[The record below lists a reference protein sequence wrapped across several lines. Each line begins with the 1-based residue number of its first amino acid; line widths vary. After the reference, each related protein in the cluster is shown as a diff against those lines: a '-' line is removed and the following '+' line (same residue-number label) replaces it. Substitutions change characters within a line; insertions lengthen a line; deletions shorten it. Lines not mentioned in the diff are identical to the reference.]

1 MKIHIKIYPWMRT
14 LQSWFQRMK
23 AWETPSWWPSFLKT
37 DRTEPLVV
45 TPAQYKKLVRACAVA
60 VVVIVIAAGIGIY
73 EFVSLQQTKAQE
85 ALHEQ
90 QLELMR
96 EKTTSLQEK
105 MDKMD
110 SLDQE
115 LRQMVKGSGAGDS
128 PKGDGGVAGGQKK
141 SPDLSHASYNDLLL
155 ATSRLETRSNA
166 RIISFITLKT
176 VLSDT
181 AGEQVRQMQQITHKY
196 QGGAL
201 AGGQGGDAS
210 STSTTPSIWPV
221 SGTITSNFG
230 YRGNP
235 IGGGSGFHE
244 GTMILGPLM
253 RMLYQMIP
261 NFAVTMIVFTVIIKL
276 LMLPL
281 MIKQQKSMAKMSV
294 FTPMINEIQQKYKNN
309 QEKMQEEMVKFQ
321 QEYGYSPTAGCL
333 PMLINMLVLFGMVE
347 VVYRPVQYILGIPKE
362 AISAA
367 CTALGIANNGAASQ
381 TGLIEAIHAGLAS
394 GVDTGLATEQLSSIA
409 NFNTSFLGMDM
420 CTIPGFSF
428 SLIMIFP
435 IIAAVTMC
443 ISQVLSTKMSGQQA
457 QMQGSMKVMMW
468 GMNIMFVFM
477 CFQMPVGFSLYYGT
491 SNIFMML
498 QTVLT
503 YKVYN
508 PEKFKA
514 QYEAEVAAKRAAKKE
529 VKTVTVEE
537 GGKKVEKNVNKRQL
551 DQMRLEYARKLDAEK
566 YANDR
571 TVPLTD
577 EQRAEMEA
585 QKAQKGKK
593 KK

>member
-1 MKIHIKIYPWMRT
+1 MG
-14 LQSWFQRMK
+14 
-23 AWETPSWWPSFLKT
+23 FL
-37 DRTEPLVV
+37 
-45 TPAQYKKLVRACAVA
+45 A
-60 VVVIVIAAGIGIY
+60 
-73 EFVSLQQTKAQE
+73 
-85 ALHEQ
+85 
-90 QLELMR
+90 
-96 EKTTSLQEK
+96 
-105 MDKMD
+105 
-110 SLDQE
+110 
-115 LRQMVKGSGAGDS
+115 
-128 PKGDGGVAGGQKK
+128 
-141 SPDLSHASYNDLLL
+141 
-155 ATSRLETRSNA
+155 
-166 RIISFITLKT
+166 
-176 VLSDT
+176 
-181 AGEQVRQMQQITHKY
+181 
-196 QGGAL
+196 
-201 AGGQGGDAS
+201 
-210 STSTTPSIWPV
+210 
-221 SGTITSNFG
+221 
-230 YRGNP
+230 
-235 IGGGSGFHE
+235 
-244 GTMILGPLM
+244 MILGPLM

-294 FTPMINEIQQKYKNN
+294 FTPMINELQQKYKNN
-309 QEKMQEEMVKFQ
+309 QEKMQEEMVKLQ

-333 PMLINMLVLFGMVE
+333 PMLVNMLVLFGMVE
-347 VVYRPVQYILGIPKE
+347 VVYRPVQYILGIPKD

-367 CTALGIANNGAASQ
+367 CTALGIATNGAASQ

-394 GVDTGLATEQLSSIA
+394 GVDTGLTTEQLSSIA

-514 QYEAEVAAKRAAKKE
+514 QYEAEVAAKR
-529 VKTVTVEE
+529 
-537 GGKKVEKNVNKRQL
+537 VNKRQL

-577 EQRAEMEA
+577 EQRAELEA

>member
-1 MKIHIKIYPWMRT
+1 
-14 LQSWFQRMK
+14 
-23 AWETPSWWPSFLKT
+23 
-37 DRTEPLVV
+37 
-45 TPAQYKKLVRACAVA
+45 
-60 VVVIVIAAGIGIY
+60 
-73 EFVSLQQTKAQE
+73 
-85 ALHEQ
+85 
-90 QLELMR
+90 
-96 EKTTSLQEK
+96 
-105 MDKMD
+105 
-110 SLDQE
+110 
-115 LRQMVKGSGAGDS
+115 
-128 PKGDGGVAGGQKK
+128 
-141 SPDLSHASYNDLLL
+141 
-155 ATSRLETRSNA
+155 
-166 RIISFITLKT
+166 
-176 VLSDT
+176 
-181 AGEQVRQMQQITHKY
+181 
-196 QGGAL
+196 
-201 AGGQGGDAS
+201 
-210 STSTTPSIWPV
+210 
-221 SGTITSNFG
+221 
-230 YRGNP
+230 
-235 IGGGSGFHE
+235 
-244 GTMILGPLM
+244 
-253 RMLYQMIP
+253 
-261 NFAVTMIVFTVIIKL
+261 
-276 LMLPL
+276 MLPL

-294 FTPMINEIQQKYKNN
+294 FTPMVNEIQQKYKNN
-309 QEKMQEEMVKFQ
+309 QEKMQEEMVKLQ

-333 PMLINMLVLFGMVE
+333 PMLVNMLVLFGMVE
-347 VVYRPVQYILGIPKE
+347 VVYRPV
-362 AISAA
+362 
-367 CTALGIANNGAASQ
+367 
-381 TGLIEAIHAGLAS
+381 
-394 GVDTGLATEQLSSIA
+394 
-409 NFNTSFLGMDM
+409 DM
-420 CTIPGFSF
+420 CTITGFSF

-529 VKTVTVEE
+529 IKTVTVEE

>member
-1 MKIHIKIYPWMRT
+1 MG
-14 LQSWFQRMK
+14 
-23 AWETPSWWPSFLKT
+23 FL
-37 DRTEPLVV
+37 
-45 TPAQYKKLVRACAVA
+45 A
-60 VVVIVIAAGIGIY
+60 
-73 EFVSLQQTKAQE
+73 
-85 ALHEQ
+85 
-90 QLELMR
+90 
-96 EKTTSLQEK
+96 
-105 MDKMD
+105 
-110 SLDQE
+110 
-115 LRQMVKGSGAGDS
+115 
-128 PKGDGGVAGGQKK
+128 
-141 SPDLSHASYNDLLL
+141 
-155 ATSRLETRSNA
+155 
-166 RIISFITLKT
+166 
-176 VLSDT
+176 
-181 AGEQVRQMQQITHKY
+181 
-196 QGGAL
+196 
-201 AGGQGGDAS
+201 
-210 STSTTPSIWPV
+210 
-221 SGTITSNFG
+221 
-230 YRGNP
+230 
-235 IGGGSGFHE
+235 
-244 GTMILGPLM
+244 MILGPLM

-294 FTPMINEIQQKYKNN
+294 FTPMVNEIQQKYKNN
-309 QEKMQEEMVKFQ
+309 QEKMQEEMIKLQ

-333 PMLINMLVLFGMVE
+333 PMLVNMLVLFGMVE
-347 VVYRPVQYILGIPKE
+347 VVYRPVQYILGIPKDT
-362 AISAA
+362 ISAA
-367 CTALGIANNGAASQ
+367 CTALGIANNGAAFQ
-381 TGLIEAIHAGLAS
+381 TSLIEAIHAGLAS
-394 GVDTGLATEQLSSIA
+394 GVDTGLTTEQLSSIA

-420 CTIPGFSF
+420 CAIPGFSF

-457 QMQGSMKVMMW
+457 QIQGSMKVMMW